1 MSEELTKSIQG
12 LIDSGKGDT
21 KRLHEILHTLK
32 QGSPLY
38 LSDFRYLESLKSNQT
53 QEPKDKTDLMTS
65 STPPSLDDVE
75 LFSMNKNY
83 FKELKED
90 GDAMIILRTRLANS
104 EISIEEFR
112 AIKKALKD
120 A

>member
-1 MSEELTKSIQG
+1 MSEELIKSVQG
-12 LIDSGKGDT
+12 FIDSGKGDQ
-21 KRLHEILHTLK
+21 KRLHGILNTLK

-38 LSDFRYLESLKSNQT
+38 LSDFRYLESLKSHQI
-53 QEPKDKTDLMTS
+53 QEPEDKTVKKS
-65 STPPSLDDVE
+65 STPPSLDDDE
-75 LFSMNKNY
+75 LFSINKNY

-90 GDAMIILRTRLANS
+90 GDAMTILRTRLANS

>member
-38 LSDFRYLESLKSNQT
+38 LSDFRYLESLKSNKV
-53 QEPKDKTDLMTS
+53 QEPEDNTALRKS
-65 STPPSLDDVE
+65 IPPSLDDVE

-90 GDAMIILRTRLANS
+90 GDAMTILRTRLANS